1 MACCNPITIKVSP
14 KLYGRTRYQQ
24 VPCGNCYLCIK
35 SYQNSWSVR
44 LFYEMKR
51 WSVVSFVTLTYK
63 DSKIPLVVTSDGE
76 EVNTLC
82 KRDVQLWL
90 KRLRK
95 NLGHPNFKYFC
106 CGEYGPT
113 TKRAHY
119 HIIFFGLSH
128 LDLVDSLQD
137 WFNNFGFYQFQD
149 VDHTNIKSAF
159 NSSMYVSKYATKG
172 PLMPDKVN
180 IDGVEKPFRLMSK
193 GIGDNYIHSF
203 KHFHKFYNSNNRLDR
218 LNDILDNNFII
229 INGFNYQMPRYFK
242 NKIYGNHSVLSY
254 QISFLAQARADDL
267 LSTKLEQIS
276 TTLPYNK
283 AISQAFLQDIHD
295 KECQNKEY
303 YQKLAKFYNFRV
315 F

>member
-1 MACCNPITIKVSP
+1 MACCNPITIKISP

-24 VPCGNCYLCIK
+24 VPCGHCYLCIK

-44 LFYEMKR
+44 LFHEMKR
-51 WSVVSFVTLTYK
+51 WAKVSFVTLTYK
-63 DSKIPLVVTSDGE
+63 NSNIPLVISPDGE
-76 EVNTLC
+76 EVNTLR

-106 CGEYGPT
+106 CGEYGPS

-119 HIIFFGLSH
+119 HIIFFGLSQ

-137 WFNNFGFYQFQD
+137 WFKNFGFYQFQD
-149 VDHTNIKSAF
+149 VDHVNIKSAL

-193 GIGDNYIHSF
+193 GIGDNYIPSF
-203 KHFHKFYNSNNRLDR
+203 KQFHQFYNPNNRLDR
-218 LNDILDNNFII
+218 INDLLDNNTIC
-229 INGFNYQMPRYFK
+229 INGFHYQMPRYYKDKLYGK
-242 NKIYGNHSVLSY
+242 NTILSY
-254 QISFLAQARADDL
+254 QIGMVSQARADDL
-267 LSTKLEQIS
+267 LSTKLEQLS
-276 TTLPYNK
+276 TQMPFNE
-283 AISQAFLQDIHD
+283 AISKAVLQDIQD
-295 KECQNKEY
+295 KEYKNKEY
-303 YQKLAKFYNFRV
+303 YEKLAKFYNFRV